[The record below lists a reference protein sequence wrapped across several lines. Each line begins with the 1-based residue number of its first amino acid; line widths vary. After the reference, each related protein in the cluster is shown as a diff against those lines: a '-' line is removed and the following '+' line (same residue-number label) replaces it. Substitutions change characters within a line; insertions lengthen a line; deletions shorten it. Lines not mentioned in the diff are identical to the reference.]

1 MKKVE
6 LLAPA
11 GSMESLRAAI
21 HNGADACYLGFGAAN
36 MRKNAKN
43 FTEEKFIE
51 AFEILHAHGKKGY
64 MTLNTIYYDHEK
76 ELIHHM
82 LDVAEKAK
90 VDAVICWDPSIMMEV
105 KKRGI
110 PLHISTQ
117 ASIANSSAAQFY
129 KDLGAECVVLARE
142 CTMKDLVEIRKN
154 VDVNIEV
161 FIHGAMCVAV
171 SGRCF
176 MSQFTTGRSANRG
189 DCQQPCRYPYEVKG
203 ENHDVELKLDNNNVM
218 SPKDLCTMPLIDKI
232 LMAGANTLK
241 IEGRARGPEYVA
253 VATRSY
259 RKAIDAFYEDNL
271 TDELKAELTADL
283 KSVFNREFSDGF
295 YMGQP
300 INDWSKEGNFATK
313 KKEQIG
319 KILKVYP
326 KINVIELAVQANNL
340 KIGDE
345 VLVTGERCG
354 AYFFE
359 LESMQVEHES
369 IEFASKGI
377 NVGIKVKDASDLR
390 ANDKVY
396 RLVSVFGAV

>member
-1 MKKVE
+1 
-6 LLAPA
+6 
-11 GSMESLRAAI
+11 
-21 HNGADACYLGFGAAN
+21 
-36 MRKNAKN
+36 
-43 FTEEKFIE
+43 
-51 AFEILHAHGKKGY
+51 
-64 MTLNTIYYDHEK
+64 
-76 ELIHHM
+76 
-82 LDVAEKAK
+82 
-90 VDAVICWDPSIMMEV
+90 
-105 KKRGI
+105 
-110 PLHISTQ
+110 
-117 ASIANSSAAQFY
+117 
-129 KDLGAECVVLARE
+129 
-142 CTMKDLVEIRKN
+142 
-154 VDVNIEV
+154 
-161 FIHGAMCVAV
+161 
-171 SGRCF
+171 
-176 MSQFTTGRSANRG
+176 
-189 DCQQPCRYPYEVKG
+189 
-203 ENHDVELKLDNNNVM
+203 
-218 SPKDLCTMPLIDKI
+218 
-232 LMAGANTLK
+232 
-241 IEGRARGPEYVA
+241 VA

-396 RLVSVFGAV
+396 RLVSIFGAV